1 MKDLVGFI
9 FSWCARMMSNTI
21 FRSAMWLL
29 LSRLFTAISSTFAY
43 MLLEDRI
50 HCSLICCPLH
60 SLIRKASWCS
70 NTPPMAFWRM
80 YAFSSSRYILIWLYP
95 EKFIHKRHSLETAY
109 VVNYDIRDRERE
121 LVFGRSGV
129 QIVKVDADLDLPVL
143 LGDRNDVVYPVKVLF
158 FPDEVRVYEFFN
170 FWFNCLHDLWTESSL
185 LLLDWLRVRINVE
198 VMHGHMWF
206 ETRHAHSPKRR
217 RLYTPVWDVL
227 GLLSRRW

>member
-1 MKDLVGFI
+1 MSWKIWYESSDVGQTFLQSSKFFEISWRLHLLVGIDFLRVDVDSFGCYNEPKEFATGCPMKDLVGFI
-9 FSWCARMMSNTI
+9 FSWCAHMMSNTI

-109 VVNYDIRDRERE
+109 VVNHDIRDRERE

-158 FPDEVRVYEFFN
+158 FPDVVRVWVF
-170 FWFNCLHDLWTESSL
+170 
-185 LLLDWLRVRINVE
+185 
-198 VMHGHMWF
+198 
-206 ETRHAHSPKRR
+206 
-217 RLYTPVWDVL
+217 
-227 GLLSRRW
+227 